1 MELIRRILAELSTS
15 NAATADADVSM
26 MEFGLDSLSATEVPP
41 RISALTG
48 IHLSSTLVFE
58 HPTPRAVADHVL
70 ELSSR
75 LRTVAGVGLSP
86 TLVFEHPSPRAIAAH
101 ILEET
106 CQG

>member
-1 MELIRRILAELSTS
+1 
-15 NAATADADVSM
+15 M

-70 ELSSR
+70 ALEGIMVTLSRVSSTVLVAQPLSR
-75 LRTVAGVGLSP
+75 ADSIG
-86 TLVFEHPSPRAIAAH
+86 HRAV
-101 ILEET
+101 LDSVT
-106 CQG
+106 QR